1 MGSRQGSD
9 GGSPRTR
16 PHPRAARRVIVRRQ
30 PVSAAPPPTRA
41 TASAKPDPRRY
52 VPALLAAMV
61 LIALT
66 VGSLPFVVGSMIDEL
81 GGRRDEVYDLNT
93 GRPVDPGAAIEPV
106 SGNVLSV
113 AVIDLDEAAGKLVLA
128 VSGNRNCVG
137 ECPAGHLTFLALD
150 DASDRRGITPFVRL
164 RLAAGET
171 VFSEQVEL
179 PIRGTPTRYPF
190 DTYHIRLGVGAPPPG
205 KEGAGEMPVSI
216 AVATPVATPLGPER
230 TAPGET
236 SMAGLAGADA
246 REPDLAPGLT
256 ATLQNQ
262 LVQFAMAPP
271 EVVEAHP
278 APGAD
283 AFDIRRVHD
292 LTFRRPTYLPVLTVL
307 LVVLVAASSTMSLFT
322 QAIDSLLLGVG
333 GLILAVWGVRSVL
346 SPQLLP
352 LVTAVDLALL
362 SVILFL
368 LLGLA
373 IRVALHLRRRA
384 EVDLLPPPPWEWRR

>member
-1 MGSRQGSD
+1 
-9 GGSPRTR
+9 
-16 PHPRAARRVIVRRQ
+16 
-30 PVSAAPPPTRA
+30 
-41 TASAKPDPRRY
+41 
-52 VPALLAAMV
+52 
-61 LIALT
+61 
-66 VGSLPFVVGSMIDEL
+66 
-81 GGRRDEVYDLNT
+81 VYDLDT
-93 GRPVDPGAAIEPV
+93 GRPVEPGAAVAPV
-106 SGNVLSV
+106 AGNVLNV

-128 VSGNRNCVG
+128 VSGNRTCVG
-137 ECPAGHLTFLALD
+137 PCPASHLTFLALD

-164 RLAAGET
+164 GLAEGEA

-190 DTYHIRLGVGAPPPG
+190 DTYHIRLGFGAPPPG
-205 KEGAGEMPVSI
+205 REGAGQMPVSI
-216 AVATPVATPLGPER
+216 AVATPVAAPLGPER

-236 SMAGLAGADA
+236 TMAGLAGADGFG
-246 REPDLAPGLT
+246 PGLAPGLA

-271 EVVEAHP
+271 DVVDAMP

-283 AFDIRRVHD
+283 AFDIRQVLD

-362 SVILFL
+362 LVILFL
-368 LLGLA
+368 LLGLS
-373 IRVALHLRRRA
+373 IRVAIHLRRRA
-384 EVDLLPPPPWEWRR
+384 GVDLPPPPWAWRR

>member
-1 MGSRQGSD
+1 MRQ
-9 GGSPRTR
+9 
-16 PHPRAARRVIVRRQ
+16 
-30 PVSAAPPPTRA
+30 
-41 TASAKPDPRRY
+41 PDPRRY
-52 VPALLAAMV
+52 VPALLAAIA

-66 VGSLPFVVGSMIDEL
+66 VASLPFVVGSMIDEL

-93 GRPVDPGAAIEPV
+93 GQPVAPGAGSGSI

-137 ECPAGHLTFLALD
+137 ECPASHLTFLALD
-150 DASDRRGITPFVRL
+150 DDASQRRGIAPFVRL
-164 RLAAGET
+164 TLAKGET

-190 DTYHIRLGVGAPPPG
+190 DTYRIRLGFGAPPPG
-205 KEGAGEMPVSI
+205 HEGREEVPVSL
-216 AVATPVATPLGPER
+216 AVATPVAARLGPER
-230 TAPGET
+230 TVPDGTPPTGLSGASGSGALGGVADPG
-236 SMAGLAGADA
+236 
-246 REPDLAPGLT
+246 LAPGLS

-262 LVQFAMAPP
+262 LVQFSMAPP
-271 EVVEAHP
+271 LVVEVAS

-283 AFDIRRVHD
+283 PFDIRQVHE

-368 LLGLA
+368 LLGLSV
-373 IRVALHLRRRA
+373 RVALHLRRRA
-384 EVDLLPPPPWEWRR
+384 GVDLPPPPWEWRR